1 MGAQVSG
8 QLKTLSVA
16 IGDKVKKDQ
25 LLGVIDPEQA
35 ENQIKEVEATL
46 MELRAQR
53 QQAEAELKLAQ
64 VTYSRQ
70 QRLAQTQAVS
80 QQDLD
85 TAATEMAVKQAQIGT
100 IDAQIKR
107 NQASLDTAK
116 TNLDYTRIVAPMAG
130 EVTQITTLQG
140 QTVIAAQQAPN
151 ILTLADMSTMLVKA
165 QVSGSGCNPPEAG
178 AKSLVY
184 GAWRS
189 TDALRGQIKD
199 VLPTPEKVNDADF
212 LLRPF

>member
-1 MGAQVSG
+1 
-8 QLKTLSVA
+8 
-16 IGDKVKKDQ
+16 
-25 LLGVIDPEQA
+25 
-35 ENQIKEVEATL
+35 

-53 QQAEAELKLAQ
+53 QQAEAELKLAR

-165 QVSGSGCNPPEAG
+165 QVSEADVIHLKPG
-178 AKSLVY
+178 QKALVY
-184 GAWRS
+184 GTWRS
-189 TDALRGQIKD
+189 TDALRGANQGC
-199 VLPTPEKVNDADF
+199 TTDAGKG
-212 LLRPF
+212 

>member
-1 MGAQVSG
+1 
-8 QLKTLSVA
+8 
-16 IGDKVKKDQ
+16 
-25 LLGVIDPEQA
+25 
-35 ENQIKEVEATL
+35 

-53 QQAEAELKLAQ
+53 QQAEAELKLAR

-70 QRLAQTQAVS
+70 QRLAQTKAVS

-130 EVTQITTLQG
+130 EVTQNHHSARPDGDCRTT
-140 QTVIAAQQAPN
+140 
-151 ILTLADMSTMLVKA
+151 STEH
-165 QVSGSGCNPPEAG
+165 SDAG
-178 AKSLVY
+178 RYEHHAGKSA
-184 GAWRS
+184 G
-189 TDALRGQIKD
+189 
-199 VLPTPEKVNDADF
+199 F
-212 LLRPF
+212 